1 MKQPALHKAASGLAA
16 LALAGLACQTVMAPF
31 SGQPVESAT
40 LAAPTAN
47 PAAATPPPLAAC
59 TPGSA
64 PRPIYDSLPAN
75 PPHASIGDPYAP
87 ELGNLGYDVQQ
98 YTLAL
103 TLDPRPQGWLCG
115 RATLTALVTAA
126 TLDEFALDFI
136 GFAVQSLTIDGVLAE
151 YYRTADKIVI
161 ALDEPRPAGDLLT
174 IQIDYQGEVVRRP
187 SPFVPF
193 APSLGM
199 FFPSPEMLFVVSEPD
214 GARYW
219 FPAND
224 HPRDKASFRFELL
237 APEGFTAVANGL
249 LQSETPGPEGTTF
262 IWQHDYPMAPYLAT
276 VAVGKLELLESRV
289 QNGVTLR
296 SYTLPESR
304 SELAAALRRTEEAIP
319 WLEDMLGPYPF
330 EAYGYVTVQS
340 GGITLETQTLVAL
353 STFMIEDAV
362 LIHELAHMWFGNSVS
377 LHSWGEMWRN
387 EGFATYFQILWEY
400 RDDPAGFAAEMESLT
415 EFLNSVPNLEP
426 LNDLTPGNLF
436 GQESYFKGAAL
447 VYALQQEIGD
457 AAFFEGLRLYLARF
471 GGATASDADFIAVM
485 EEVSGQDLG
494 EFFRVWLE
502 E

>member
-1 MKQPALHKAASGLAA
+1 MKQPLLRKAAPGLAA
-16 LALAGLACQTVMAPF
+16 LLLASLACQTVMAPF
-31 SGQPVESAT
+31 SGQPAEAT
-40 LAAPTAN
+40 AAPSQTA
-47 PAAATPPPLAAC
+47 PAATPPPLAAC
-59 TPGSA
+59 TPGRGA
-64 PRPIYDSLPAN
+64 PPIYDSLPAN

-87 ELGNLGYDVQQ
+87 ELGNLGYDVQH

-136 GFAVQSLTIDGVLAE
+136 GFAIQSLTVDGVLAE
-151 YYRTADKIVI
+151 YYRTADKVVI
-161 ALDEPRPAGDLLT
+161 GLDEPLTMGDEFLV
-174 IQIDYQGEVVRRP
+174 QIDYQGEVVRRP
-187 SPFVPF
+187 SPYVPF
-193 APSLGM
+193 TPSLGM
-199 FFPSPEMLFVVSEPD
+199 FFPDPEMIFVVSEPD

-224 HPRDKASFRFELL
+224 HPRDKAAFRFELL

-262 IWQHDYPMAPYLAT
+262 TWQHDYPMAPYLAT
-276 VAVGKLELLESRV
+276 VAVGKLELIESGYS
-289 QNGVTLR
+289 NGVVLR
-296 SYTLPESR
+296 SYSLPASR
-304 SELAAALRRTEEAIP
+304 AELEAALQRTQAAIP
-319 WLEDMLGPYPF
+319 WLEALLGPYPF
-330 EAYGYVTVQS
+330 EAYGYVTVRS

-353 STFMIEDAV
+353 STFMIEDEV

-387 EGFATYFQILWEY
+387 EGFATYFQILWNY

-415 EFLNSVPNLEP
+415 RGLDSTPGLEP
-426 LNDLTPGNLF
+426 LNDLSPANLF
-436 GQESYFKGAAL
+436 GRESYFKGAAL
-447 VYALQQEIGD
+447 VYALQQEVGD
-457 AAFFEGLRLYLARF
+457 EAFFEGLRLYLACF
-471 GGATASDADFIAVM
+471 GGATASDADFIALM